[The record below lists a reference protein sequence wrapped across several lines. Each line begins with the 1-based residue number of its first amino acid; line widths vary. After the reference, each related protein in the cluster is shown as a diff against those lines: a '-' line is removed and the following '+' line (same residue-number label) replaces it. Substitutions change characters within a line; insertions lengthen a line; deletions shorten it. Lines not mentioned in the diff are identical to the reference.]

1 MPRWLTVILG
11 AAAIVAVVF
20 GFRAMMPGGQKIATV
35 QAETIPTL
43 DKPMAV
49 SGSIRDGMQV
59 VVRRSV
65 AEVRPLFLSLSGR
78 SEAAR
83 TVIVKAETTGNV
95 ALTPIEEGHAVDKG
109 AVLCSIEADARSA
122 KVREAEAGMTQK
134 ELDYNA
140 AVELTAKGWASQAR
154 VDVTKAA
161 LDSAKASLEVAK
173 LELAKTQ
180 IRAPF
185 AGVLE
190 KRLVN
195 VGDFMG
201 PGASCGTVVE
211 LDPILVIGEASEKNA
226 GVIRVD
232 APAKLKLS
240 DGAEALGHVRY
251 IAKTADPQ
259 TRTWRVEVE
268 VANHGNAIPVG
279 RIAEVHIQIGE
290 GEAHKVNPALLT
302 TDDQG
307 RIGVRYL
314 DVGGVVSFAPADV
327 VDEASDG
334 VWIAGLPHEALVV
347 AEGQDAVKPGLRVT
361 PVIRDAPGH

>member
-1 MPRWLTVILG
+1 LPRWLTVILG

-43 DKPMAV
+43 DKPMPV

-65 AEVRPLFLSLSGR
+65 AEVRPLFLSLSGKA
-78 SEAAR
+78 EAAR
-83 TVIVKAETTGNV
+83 TVTVKAETAGTV
-95 ALTPIEEGHAVDKG
+95 AAMPVEEGHVVEKG
-109 AVLCSIEADARSA
+109 AVLCSLDSEARSA
-122 KVREAEAGMTQK
+122 KVHDAETNVNQK

-140 AVELTAKGWASQAR
+140 AVDLAAKGWANQSR

-161 LDSAKASLEVAK
+161 LDSARTALETTRT
-173 LELAKTQ
+173 ELAKTQ

-185 AGVLE
+185 TGVLE
-190 KRLVN
+190 KRLAN
-195 VGDFMG
+195 VGEQMTL
-201 PGASCGTVVE
+201 GASCGTLVE
-211 LDPILVIGEASEKNA
+211 LDPIVMVGEASEKNA
-226 GVIRVD
+226 GLIRVD

-240 DGAEALGHVRY
+240 DGAEALGHVRF
-251 IAKTADPQ
+251 IAKTPDPQ
-259 TRTWRVEVE
+259 THTWRVEVE
-268 VANHGNAIPVG
+268 VANRGNAIPVG
-279 RIAEVHIQIGE
+279 RIAEVRVQIGE

-327 VDEASDG
+327 VDEATDG
-334 VWIAGLPHEALVV
+334 VWIAGLPHAALIV

-361 PVIRDAPGH
+361 PVIRDAPVH